1 MKLNY
6 KNLLIM
12 LLMLSSII
20 IAISDLIYITIGA
33 SYTII
38 GYITLLINISI
49 IGKSLDYFK
58 SNY

>member
-6 KNLLIM
+6 KNLIIM

-20 IAISDLIYITIGA
+20 ITINDLIAITIGA

-38 GYITLLINISI
+38 GYITLIINITI
-49 IGKSLDYFK
+49 IGKSLDYFNER
-58 SNY
+58 S